1 MVRYYNLSKNKSLNQ
16 NIYVENL
23 TPGPTHAS
31 LYLTIL
37 QMKIEWVHVVKVPD
51 NKLLTTEASISKL
64 SISNGHIYSSMT
76 THTLARQSDTEPGD
90 LIYDVPLLESPG

>member
-23 TPGPTHAS
+23 TPGPPHTS

-37 QMKIEWVHVVKVPD
+37 QMKIKCAYVVKVPD
-51 NKLLTTEASISKL
+51 NKLLTTEASISKIC
-64 SISNGHIYSSMT
+64 ISNERIYSSMM
-76 THTLARQSDTEPGD
+76 THTLAKQSDKEPGH
-90 LIYDVPLLESPG
+90 LTYDVPLLESPG